1 MKIIPIKTK
10 IFQEGEN
17 LFRFIITHCPKLSE
31 QSVLVITSKIVALA
45 EKRTAIIKNSST
57 KEKLIRQESQSA
69 IKTPFGWLTIKDNV
83 PMMNAG
89 VDESNAN
96 GKIIMLPK
104 NSFKT
109 ASELRTKLKK
119 YYKIIHLGIIVTDSR
134 TLPLHSGIAGVA
146 LGYSGFRGLKD
157 YRGTKDLF
165 GRIFHFSRTNIAD
178 SLATAAVLTM
188 GEGNEQQPL
197 AIIEAAPIQF
207 CNRTYQ
213 ADLKISIQDDMYRPL
228 FLIKNKK

>member
-1 MKIIPIKTK
+1 MKITPIKTK

-17 LFRFIITHCPKLSE
+17 LFNFIITHCPNLKD

-57 KEKLIRQESQSA
+57 KEKLIRQESKLV
-69 IKTPFGWLTIKDNV
+69 IKTLYGWLTIKNGI

-109 ASELRTKLKK
+109 ACELRTKLKK
-119 YYKIIHLGIIVTDSR
+119 HYQIKNLGIIITDSR
-134 TLPLHSGIAGVA
+134 TLPLRSGIAGIS
-146 LGYSGFRGLKD
+146 LGYFGFRGLKD
-157 YRGTKDLF
+157 YRGKKDIF
-165 GRIFHFSRTNIAD
+165 GRIFHFSQTNVVD

-197 AIIEAAPIQF
+197 AIIEGAPITFTNQLTQT
-207 CNRTYQ
+207 N
-213 ADLKISIQDDMYRPL
+213 LKINIRDDMYRPL
-228 FLIKNKK
+228 FLIWSKK